1 MDNKYTYAQSGT
13 QDRVIP
19 QATACRRRRCR
30 VARRFELFYRCNLTA
45 SAMTAFARVFRFV
58 AIAALCASS
67 TLQPA
72 AAQSG
77 AAQDF
82 PTKPVRFI
90 VPFSPGG
97 LSDTVARLIGQ
108 QLSSTWSHPV
118 VVDNRPGA
126 SGIIASELVAKS
138 PADGYTLL
146 IADPQHLAINPAMYS
161 KLPYNPIRDFAP
173 VTLAAYGPLFLV
185 AHPAVEADSLP
196 ELIRLAKAKPGQLA
210 YGSAG
215 SGSVH
220 HLTMESLKAS
230 LGLDIVH
237 VPYKG
242 AAQAV
247 PALVSGQVA
256 LTFSALPSLAPHV
269 KAGKAKILAVSTGM
283 RSPLAPEVPTIAELA
298 IPGFDFA
305 GQIGIVTPAAT
316 PRDVIARLNTD
327 IVKVLKQ
334 PTIVAKMAGLGI
346 DPVGNSPG
354 EFAAIIRADTE
365 KYARAVK
372 LSGAHAD

>member
-1 MDNKYTYAQSGT
+1 
-13 QDRVIP
+13 
-19 QATACRRRRCR
+19 
-30 VARRFELFYRCNLTA
+30 
-45 SAMTAFARVFRFV
+45 MTAFARPFRFL
-58 AIAALCASS
+58 AFAALYAASA
-67 TLQPA
+67 LQPA
-72 AAQSG
+72 AAQSTT
-77 AAQDF
+77 AQGF
-82 PTKPVRFI
+82 PSKPVKFV

-108 QLSSTWSHPV
+108 QLSSTWGHQV

-146 IADPQHLAINPAMYS
+146 FADPQHLAINPAMHT
-161 KLPYNPIRDFAP
+161 KLPYDPIRDFAP

-185 AHPAVEADSLP
+185 AHPAVAADSLP
-196 ELIRLAKAKPGQLA
+196 ELIRLAKANPGRLA

-215 SGSVH
+215 SGSIH
-220 HLTMESLKAS
+220 HLTMESLKAA

-256 LTFSALPSLAPHV
+256 LTFSALPSLAPQV
-269 KAGKAKILAVSTGM
+269 KAGKAKFLAVSTGR

-298 IPGFDFA
+298 VPGFDFA
-305 GQIGIVTPAAT
+305 GQIGIVAPAAT

-327 IVKVLKQ
+327 IATVLRQ
-334 PTIVAKMAGLGI
+334 AAIVAKMAGLGI
-346 DPVGNSPG
+346 DPVGNSPE

-372 LSGAHAD
+372 LSGARAE

>member
-1 MDNKYTYAQSGT
+1 MSVCVRTTLRFFVIALLGSIWVLQS
-13 QDRVIP
+13 
-19 QATACRRRRCR
+19 
-30 VARRFELFYRCNLTA
+30 A
-45 SAMTAFARVFRFV
+45 SA
-58 AIAALCASS
+58 
-67 TLQPA
+67 QN
-72 AAQSG
+72 
-77 AAQDF
+77 F
-82 PTKPVRFI
+82 PVKPVKFV

-97 LSDTVARLIGQ
+97 LSDTVARLLAQELSTTWGQ
-108 QLSSTWSHPV
+108 QVL
-118 VVDNRPGA
+118 VDNRPGA

-146 IADPQHLAINPAMYS
+146 FADPQHLAINPAMNL

-185 AHPAVEADSLP
+185 AHSSVEADSLP
-196 ELIRLAKAKPGQLA
+196 ALIHLVKSKPAQLN

-215 SGSVH
+215 SGSIH
-220 HLTMESLKAS
+220 HLTMESLKAA

-242 AAQAV
+242 AAQAM

-256 LTFSALPSLAPHV
+256 LTISALPSLAPHV
-269 KAGKAKILAVSTGM
+269 KAGKAKILAVSSAT

-298 IPGFDFA
+298 VPGFDFS
-305 GQIGIVTPAAT
+305 GQIGIVAPAGT

-327 IVKVLKQ
+327 IAAVLRQ
-334 PTIVAKMAGLGI
+334 PAFVARMSGLGI
-346 DPVGNSPG
+346 DPVGSSP
-354 EFAAIIRADTE
+354 EAFATIIRTDIE

-372 LSGAHAD
+372 VSGATAD